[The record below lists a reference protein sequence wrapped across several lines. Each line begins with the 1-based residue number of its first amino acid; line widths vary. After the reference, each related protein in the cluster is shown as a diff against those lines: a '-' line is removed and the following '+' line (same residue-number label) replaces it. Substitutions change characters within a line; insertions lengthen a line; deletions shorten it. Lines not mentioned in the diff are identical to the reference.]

1 MGEGDKPEGAD
12 DLFEDLD
19 KFFAPIKDV
28 DWPDPDAEAPL
39 TEPEAQEEH
48 VAVHG
53 GEPEAESEWEPQG
66 ACEASD
72 EAELEAADEP
82 DERTGDGGTAEAVW
96 YDTEAMDAIEGES
109 PIVIEEAEPSEVP
122 GQAGLFA
129 GGSPGDEAE
138 PEEAEAYFE
147 PTPDPWVQPEQPSE
161 EDVEAAAEHFAES
174 IRSEDSDLDEE
185 PEPVAAA
192 HEPGDLL
199 SGIGADAVEED
210 ILSDLDE
217 TGSHT
222 VKVGTEGLGGPSWQ
236 EPTSM
241 EVGADLDRQGGRDV
255 PAAFATGLIL
265 AAAAFGSL
273 LIDRAFFAV
282 VAALIILVAQGEL
295 FGVMHKHHKQPATGV
310 GLVTGALILWGAYD
324 RGEGAVLAM
333 VSLGAI
339 ATLLWFMA
347 VPAIH
352 RKDTLVNVGLTV
364 FNIVY
369 IPVLGSFL
377 LLTLALGEDGE
388 ALVAAVIALTFIFD
402 TIAFLA
408 GATFGGSSIQ
418 RPLAPDTSPK
428 KSWEGL
434 LAATLVTIIV
444 SVGFV
449 GTFVEPFDNHQLNS
463 FLLGLVVSLAATFGD
478 LAESL
483 IKRDLGIKDMG
494 SVLPGHGGVLDR
506 IDSLLFTAPAAF
518 FLFRVLFS

>member
-1 MGEGDKPEGAD
+1 VGEGDKREGAD

-28 DWPDPDAEAPL
+28 DWPEPDVEAPP

-48 VAVHG
+48 VAVRG
-53 GEPEAESEWEPQG
+53 GESQAESEWEPQVSSEL
-66 ACEASD
+66 ADDEEELPAAS
-72 EAELEAADEP
+72 ETLEP
-82 DERTGDGGTAEAVW
+82 DAGDAESVW
-96 YDTEAMDAIEGES
+96 YDTEALDAIEDES
-109 PIVIEEAEPSEVP
+109 PIVIEDAEPSEVP
-122 GQAGLFA
+122 GQEGLFS
-129 GGSPGDEAE
+129 GGPPESEGEAADTE
-138 PEEAEAYFE
+138 
-147 PTPDPWVQPEQPSE
+147 PWVKPEQPSE

-174 IRSEDSDLDEE
+174 IRAEE
-185 PEPVAAA
+185 PEVDEVPEPFGDER
-192 HEPGDLL
+192 EPGDFMADL
-199 SGIGADAVEED
+199 GADAVEED

-217 TGSHT
+217 ASGRT

-255 PAAFATGLIL
+255 PAAFATGLVL

-273 LIDRAFFAV
+273 LIGRAFFAV
-282 VAALIILVAQGEL
+282 VAALILLVAQGEL
-295 FGVMHKHHKQPATGV
+295 YGVMHKHHRQPATGV

-333 VSLGAI
+333 LSLGI
-339 ATLLWFMA
+339 MATLLWFMA
-347 VPAIH
+347 VPANH
-352 RKDTLVNVGLTV
+352 RKDTLGNVGLTV
-364 FNIVY
+364 FNIAY

-377 LLTLALGEDGE
+377 LLTLALGDDGKN
-388 ALVAAVIALTFIFD
+388 LVAVVIALTFTFD
-402 TIAFLA
+402 TVAFLA

-434 LAATLVTIIV
+434 LAATLVTVIV

-449 GTFVEPFDNHQLNS
+449 GTIAGSFEGHVLNE
-463 FLLGLVVSLAATFGD
+463 FLLGFVVSLAATFGD

-483 IKRDLGIKDMG
+483 LKRDLGIKDMG

-518 FLFRVLFS
+518 FLFRVLFT

>member
-1 MGEGDKPEGAD
+1 VGEGDKPEGAD

-28 DWPDPDAEAPL
+28 DWPEPEAEAPA
-39 TEPEAQEEH
+39 TQSEAQEEH

-53 GEPEAESEWEPQG
+53 GEPEAESAWEPQ
-66 ACEASD
+66 A
-72 EAELEAADEP
+72 AETRSEEGVPVADETEEAGFADAGTP
-82 DERTGDGGTAEAVW
+82 DAGTAEAVW
-96 YDTEAMDAIEGES
+96 YDTEAMDAIEDES
-109 PIVIEEAEPSEVP
+109 PIVIEDADAVAEVP

-129 GGSPGDEAE
+129 GGE
-138 PEEAEAYFE
+138 PESAEFE
-147 PTPDPWVQPEQPSE
+147 TAPDAWIQPEQPSE

-174 IRSEDSDLDEE
+174 IRAEDTELDEE
-185 PEPVAAA
+185 PYAET
-192 HEPGDLL
+192 GDRDDLF
-199 SGIGADAVEED
+199 SAIGAAGADEVEED
-210 ILSDLDE
+210 ILADLDD
-217 TGSHT
+217 TGGHT
-222 VKVGTEGLGGPSWQ
+222 VKVGAEGLGGPSWQ

-273 LIDRAFFAV
+273 LIGKAFFAV
-282 VAALIILVAQGEL
+282 VAAAIILVAQGEL

-310 GLVTGALILWGAYD
+310 GLATGALILFGAYD

-333 VSLGAI
+333 FSLGTI

-364 FNIVY
+364 FNIAY

-377 LLTLALGEDGE
+377 LLTLSIGADGKE
-388 ALVAAVIALTFIFD
+388 LVATVIALTFIFD
-402 TIAFLA
+402 TVAFLA

-434 LAATLVTIIV
+434 LAGTVVTVIV
-444 SVGFV
+444 SVGFAGIV
-449 GTFVEPFDNHQLNS
+449 AEPFDHHQMDA
-463 FLLGLVVSLAATFGD
+463 FLLGLVVSVAATFGD

-483 IKRDLGIKDMG
+483 IKRDLAIKDMG

-518 FLFRVLFS
+518 FLFRVLFA